1 MLKADLHIHTKGDP
15 VDTQIQYTTQDLINL
30 AAKQKFDVL
39 GITWHNK
46 LFETNQLRSYA
57 RKKGITLLQGVELT
71 VNNQHTLV
79 YNITKEEAAKVKTL
93 DDLYQFKDHVLVG
106 APHPFFV
113 LPSCLGNNVFNHPKL
128 FDFIEHSHFYTKRI
142 NFNKKAIFAAQQLQI
157 PLVGNSDVHHLSM
170 FGKDFTHIDA
180 APTTDA
186 ILDVLKKKAV
196 GRNKKKVEVETQPYK
211 IGEFLRHTAYFTPKG
226 LSYFI
231 TKRFEKG
238 LDELEQ

>member
-15 VDTQIQYTTQDLINL
+15 VDTHLTYTTQDLINI

-46 LFETNQLRSYA
+46 IFDIAPLKSYA
-57 RKKGITLLQGVELT
+57 KKKGITLLQGVELT
-71 VNNQHTLV
+71 INNQHTLV

-128 FDFIEHSHFYTKRI
+128 FDFMEHSHFYTKTI
-142 NFNKKAIFAAQQLQI
+142 NFNKKAIFAAEQLKI
-157 PLVGNSDVHHLSM
+157 PLIGNSDVHHLSM
-170 FGKDFTHIDA
+170 FGKDFTRIDA
-180 APTTDA
+180 VPTIDA
-186 ILDVLKKKAV
+186 ILDVLKKKSV
-196 GRNKKKVEVETQPYK
+196 GKNRKKIEVETRPYK
-211 IGEFLRHTAYFTPKG
+211 LGEFLKHTAYFTPKG
-226 LSYFI
+226 IAYFL

-238 LDELEQ
+238 LDELQQ